1 MMKGQKGYLLIE
13 GGAHSVLSLRAW
25 WQRIVRWHEVSRER
39 QVLAALND
47 DALKDMGLSR
57 ADVEQETHQH
67 FWNDPMGK
75 GR

>member
-13 GGAHSVLSLRAW
+13 GDSRSVLSLRAL
-25 WQRIVRWHEVSRER
+25 WQRVVRWHEVSRER
-39 QVLAALND
+39 HVLAALND

>member
-1 MMKGQKGYLLIE
+1 MMKGQGGYVLI
-13 GGAHSVLSLRAW
+13 GGASHSVFSLRAL
-25 WQRIVRWHEVSRER
+25 WQRIARWHEVSHER
-39 QVLAALND
+39 RVLAALND

-67 FWNDPMGK
+67 FWSDPLGK

>member
-1 MMKGQKGYLLIE
+1 MMKGQRGYVLI
-13 GGAHSVLSLRAW
+13 GGASHPLLSLRAL
-25 WQRIVRWHEVSRER
+25 WQRIVRWHEVARER
-39 QVLAALND
+39 RVLAALND

-67 FWNDPMGK
+67 FWNDPLGK

>member
-1 MMKGQKGYLLIE
+1 
-13 GGAHSVLSLRAW
+13 
-25 WQRIVRWHEVSRER
+25 VSRER

>member
-1 MMKGQKGYLLIE
+1 MKAQKGYLLIE
-13 GGAHSVLSLRAW
+13 GGSHSRLSPRGW
-25 WQRIVRWHEVSRER
+25 WQRIVRWHDVSRER
-39 QVLAALND
+39 QILAALND

-67 FWNDPMGK
+67 FWDDPMSK